1 MVSKGK
7 RVPRIGGGAGSP
19 ENPAAA
25 HKSVLRSSLVWPWSR
40 KLAGMT
46 PTT

>member
-1 MVSKGK
+1 MVSNGR
-7 RVPRIGGGAGSP
+7 RVLRIGGGAGSP
-19 ENPAAA
+19 KNPHAA
-25 HKSVLRSSLVWPWSR
+25 HKSVLRSSLLWPWSR